1 MNGTIW
7 SIWLYEFDWNC
18 TNVSFWIYNYVYGMN
33 TYAYVY
39 ASCLFITAPSDIDVV
54 NIPSNQRIFTHRTN
68 HISHHLDLHVPLELD
83 NVRVV
88 LNITKNAPQTAI
100 IHFIIA
106 PEVSICRWQAL
117 LTAHHAVWSITN
129 LNLRWSNT
137 SWKTL
142 ISVPDHRRSPISPIY
157 FYVNRDRQPVLR
169 LHQLARGQAAVT
181 SKKK

>member
-1 MNGTIW
+1 MNGTIL

-106 PEVSICRWQAL
+106 PEVSIRRWQAL

-129 LNLRWSNT
+129 LLPGRLSSAFLT
-137 SWKTL
+137 IAVL
-142 ISVPDHRRSPISPIY
+142 LSPQYY

-181 SKKK
+181 STKK